1 MNILKTALL
10 GALMMVTLTG
20 CGCSTQ
26 ENYDN
31 TVATH
36 TPSATHSATESV
48 RDDAGN
54 MIDDA
59 GNVVEDAGDAV
70 GDAAKDVGNAVR

>member
-1 MNILKTALL
+1 MNFLKTALF

-26 ENYDN
+26 KNYDN
-31 TVATH
+31 TVATE

-54 MIDDA
+54 IID
-59 GNVVEDAGDAV
+59 DAGDAV
-70 GDAAKDVGNAVR
+70 GDTADHVGNSIE

>member
-1 MNILKTALL
+1 MNFLKTALF

-26 ENYDN
+26 KNYDN
-31 TVATH
+31 TVATE

-54 MIDDA
+54 IIDDA
-59 GNVVEDAGDAV
+59 GDIVEEAGDAV
-70 GDAAKDVGNAVR
+70 GDAADHVGNSIE